1 MNQNKFCFNNISFID
16 NYLKIVTI
24 FKSIFSLFGINN
36 NYNSTM
42 LFYTIIY
49 PSLVVIPSYN
59 IFNKQKNIVL
69 RNPLRRN
76 LKI

>member
-1 MNQNKFCFNNISFID
+1 MNQNKFCFNNISFIY

-24 FKSIFSLFGINN
+24 FKSIFSPFGINN